1 MTVETREQ
9 IAREILAKIPHATKD
24 QLNILRGAVMGLNIS
39 GWFSPKHEMIY
50 EAAQTLIQLPYEDI
64 DFFCGFI
71 SKYAR
76 NKGIKKAA
84 PDATNIQ
91 SGKVDSV

>member
-1 MTVETREQ
+1 MNVLRSILINAVVNLPEKNLHKMFITVSN
-9 IAREILAKIPHATKD
+9 LC
-24 QLNILRGAVMGLNIS
+24 GGLTDADTL
-39 GWFSPKHEMIY
+39 SPKQAMIY
-50 EAAQTLIQLPYEDI
+50 DASKLLIQLPYEDI
-64 DFFCGFI
+64 DFICGFI